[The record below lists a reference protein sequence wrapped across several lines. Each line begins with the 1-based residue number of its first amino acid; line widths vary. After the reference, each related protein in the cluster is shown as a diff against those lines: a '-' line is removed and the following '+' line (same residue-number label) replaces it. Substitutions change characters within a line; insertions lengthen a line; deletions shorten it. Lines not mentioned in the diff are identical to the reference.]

1 MPRVKLAVASEIPE
15 DGMIARDHEGRAI
28 FLAKVD
34 GKIYAM
40 DNTCTHA
47 GAPLNEGILGREQ
60 GNPFLLTCPLHAA
73 HFDIRTGKVYQETP
87 WATDTETFP
96 VFVEGE
102 DVFVDL

>member
-1 MPRVKLAVASEIPE
+1 MPRVKLAVVSEIPE

-28 FLAKVD
+28 LLAKVD

-47 GAPLNEGILGREQ
+47 GASLNEGILGREQ
-60 GNPFLLTCPLHAA
+60 GNPFLLTCPWHSA

-87 WATDTETFP
+87 WALDTQTFP
-96 VFVEGE
+96 VSLEGD
-102 DVFVDL
+102 DVFVEI

>member
-1 MPRVKLAVASEIPE
+1 MARVKLAAISEIPE

-28 FLAKVD
+28 LLAKVD
-34 GKIYAM
+34 GKVYAM

-47 GAPLNEGILGREQ
+47 GAPLNEGVLGREQ

-87 WATDTETFP
+87 WAMDTETFP
-96 VFVEGE
+96 VAVEGD